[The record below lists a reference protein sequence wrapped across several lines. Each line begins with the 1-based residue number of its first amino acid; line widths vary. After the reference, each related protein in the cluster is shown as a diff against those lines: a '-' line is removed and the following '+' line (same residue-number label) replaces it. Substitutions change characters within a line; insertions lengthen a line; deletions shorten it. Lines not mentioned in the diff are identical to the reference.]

1 MPLIDTYALK
11 AYLAG
16 CCCCCL
22 FLSDT
27 AKASSYRQKNFN
39 SKKFPEP
46 RRKRSKHSGGAW
58 YKNQQRLPSWFDGKQ
73 TSITEEMKR
82 KSTLAEVTD
91 SYVYEALGD
100 KKPNRL
106 SIWSKSSKKTVKER
120 EVKVLGNPVVK
131 NDFQTKS
138 SFKNQEPDSEI
149 QNQTEETSTK

>member
-1 MPLIDTYALK
+1 MCK
-11 AYLAG
+11 
-16 CCCCCL
+16 CFS
-22 FLSDT
+22 FLSFLN
-27 AKASSYRQKNFN
+27 RQKNFN

-91 SYVYEALGD
+91 SYVYEALGE

-106 SIWSKSSKKTVKER
+106 SIWSKSSKRTVKER
-120 EVKVLGNPVVK
+120 EVKVLGDPV
-131 NDFQTKS
+131 NNIQTETVNK
-138 SFKNQEPDSEI
+138 I
-149 QNQTEETSTK
+149 QNQKEETSTN

>member
-1 MPLIDTYALK
+1 MPFLDIYALK

-16 CCCCCL
+16 CCCCCPC
-22 FLSDT
+22 LSET

-58 YKNQQRLPSWFDGKQ
+58 YKSQQRLPSWFDGRQ
-73 TSITEEMKR
+73 SSVTEEMKR

-91 SYVYEALGD
+91 SYVYEALGE

-106 SIWSKSSKKTVKER
+106 SLWSKSSRRTVKER
-120 EVKVLGNPVVK
+120 EVKILGNPEVK
-131 NDFQTKS
+131 EDLPKEQKEAKT
-138 SFKNQEPDSEI
+138 DSKTDDNNKHEL
-149 QNQTEETSTK
+149 K